1 MCTIMVCVRNFP
13 HLVVVVCVS
22 WGRRFALWRRCRPGS
37 HCKALYSYLGFFSFC
52 WWMVGLYAAPVPVSS
67 GGSNRWQSPLPCL
80 KNRAVELLT
89 HKAQTTTTNRPIC
102 FNYCPIFATV
112 CVLCPLKR
120 TDDDQRDPHITN
132 GEIRHWISIMNTKVK
147 CYSTVRISHVLQFS
161 FRSHAGYFSF
171 LTAQWFSKWLW
182 HELPGSSKIWDK
194 KIYSRHAWESLRS
207 VTFPPLCMTRSWWN
221 SAPWAA
227 TSTPGVWTNKAFFV
241 LSCQAEKRDHLRL
254 PGGALR
260 LHIFMSHIFTKFS
273 RYPRRFCS
281 NVHSSSDGVT
291 TVTWSCNGG
300 VYCWFRRSLPI
311 RSHVLGGVVIR

>member
-1 MCTIMVCVRNFP
+1 MVCVRNFP

-37 HCKALYSYLGFFSFC
+37 HCKALYSYWGFFSSC
-52 WWMVGLYAAPVPVSS
+52 WWMAGLYAAPVPVSS

-102 FNYCPIFATV
+102 LNYCPIFATV
-112 CVLCPLKR
+112 CVLCPLKC
-120 TDDDQRDPHITN
+120 TDDDQRYPHITN

-147 CYSTVRISHVLQFS
+147 YYSTVRISHVLRFS

-171 LTAQWFSKWLW
+171 LISQWFSEYDSDMSFPAAPKYR
-182 HELPGSSKIWDK
+182 IWK
-194 KIYSRHAWESLRS
+194 YIHVTLESLS
-207 VTFPPLCMTRSWWN
+207 DPSLSSPLFLTRSWWN
-221 SAPWAA
+221 SAPWPA

-281 NVHSSSDGVT
+281 NVHSS
-291 TVTWSCNGG
+291 WE
-300 VYCWFRRSLPI
+300 
-311 RSHVLGGVVIR
+311 